1 MSLSTT
7 YTQTYPSFRFPSHFL
22 YLLQRTRL
30 NAPLAALQTSAFTP
44 APSSPMDGIGGRM
57 RKAEAVLLMVPGIAL
72 GAAVAA
78 GLWLERAAVARGA
91 AALARGAVAWVCA
104 AASCLWAGRR
114 GGGGQEQQQ
123 QQQQQ
128 QLGTPLLGSVAV
140 GAEEEVEEAAAVVA
154 VTAAAAGAAGQKNNP
169 KLVGNARGLRLAFTS
184 HV

>member
-1 MSLSTT
+1 M
-7 YTQTYPSFRFPSHFL
+7 QH
-22 YLLQRTRL
+22 TRL

-44 APSSPMDGIGGRM
+44 APSSPMGGIGGRI
-57 RKAEAVLLMVPGIAL
+57 RTAEAVLLMAPGIAL

-114 GGGGQEQQQ
+114 GGGSQEQQQ
-123 QQQQQ
+123 QQQQRQRQ
-128 QLGTPLLGSVAV
+128 QLGTPLLGSAAV
-140 GAEEEVEEAAAVVA
+140 GEEEEGEDAAAVVA

>member
-1 MSLSTT
+1 MSPPSLILT
-7 YTQTYPSFRFPSHFL
+7 TYPSSRFPSHFV
-22 YLLQRTRL
+22 YWLQHTRL
-30 NAPLAALQTSAFTP
+30 NAPKATLQTSAVAP
-44 APSSPMDGIGGRM
+44 AASSPMVGIGGRM
-57 RKAEAVLLMVPGIAL
+57 QAAEALLLMAPGVAL

-78 GLWLERAAVARGA
+78 GLWLERTAVARGA

-154 VTAAAAGAAGQKNNP
+154 VTAAAASAAGQNNP